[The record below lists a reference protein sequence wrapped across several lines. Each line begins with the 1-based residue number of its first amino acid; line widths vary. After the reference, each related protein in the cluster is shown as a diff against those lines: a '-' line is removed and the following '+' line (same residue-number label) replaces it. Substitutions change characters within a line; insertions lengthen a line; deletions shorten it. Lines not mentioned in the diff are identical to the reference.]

1 MTIRDHGPSDP
12 PLAPLGEQT
21 KAVLDTIGDL
31 MAFWGFQRSHG
42 RIWALVFLAERP
54 LHAGEVA
61 EILDLS
67 AGQVSMSLRDLE
79 HWGVIHAERQA
90 GQRRT
95 VFLAETNL
103 FKMVARVFREREL
116 DQVRRLARV
125 LQSAREE
132 LERTQDSPGN
142 AVRLRR
148 VRALIAAAELGRT
161 LIEWLVDGK
170 LLPSWVQ
177 SGLDRQLD
185 EP

>member
-1 MTIRDHGPSDP
+1 MQTNDHLPSDP
-12 PLAPLGEQT
+12 PLAPMGEQT
-21 KAVLDTIGDL
+21 RAIFDVVGDM

-42 RIWALVFLAERP
+42 RIWALLFLAERP

-67 AGQVSMSLRDLE
+67 AGQVSMTLRDLE
-79 HWGVIHAERQA
+79 HWGVLHAERHA

-95 VFLAETNL
+95 VFSAETNI

-125 LQSAREE
+125 LLAARDE
-132 LERTQDSPGN
+132 LERTPDAPGT

-170 LLPSWVQ
+170 LLPGWVQ

>member
-1 MTIRDHGPSDP
+1 MHNRDHGHGDP

-21 KAVLDTIGDL
+21 RAVLDTIGDL

-42 RIWALVFLAERP
+42 RIWALLFLAERP
-54 LHAGEVA
+54 PHAGEVA

-79 HWGVIHAERQA
+79 HWGVVHAERHA

-95 VFLAETNL
+95 VFAAETNI

-125 LQSAREE
+125 LLAARDE
-132 LERTQDSPGN
+132 LERTPESPGA

-161 LIEWLVDGK
+161 LIEWLVEGK
-170 LLPSWVQ
+170 LLPGWVQ

-185 EP
+185 DK